1 MAVDADKN
9 IFSAELS
16 FVPLFNLA
24 LQQNALPVIYE
35 LKLVNN
41 SGREIENLQCRL
53 SAVPEFIHEKTVSVS
68 KIKDGEELCITKPEI
83 ELNYNLLSSLS
94 ERMKGK
100 LKLEVCDGFKLIAVY
115 NNNDLVM
122 TFTWQPESLSMDV
135 PVSMT
140 YAGATYYYVTDGNK
154 NVTALLDASGN
165 RVAEYVYAPFGQ
177 TVSATGSMA
186 QINPFRF
193 SSEFHDDETG
203 LVYYNYRY
211 YSPELMPEVL
221 KRGKSF
227 I

>member
-122 TFTWQPESLSMDV
+122 TFAWQPESLGMDV

-154 NVTALLDASGN
+154 NVTALSDGIKHLWEQ
-165 RVAEYVYAPFGQ
+165 V
-177 TVSATGSMA
+177 
-186 QINPFRF
+186 
-193 SSEFHDDETG
+193 
-203 LVYYNYRY
+203 
-211 YSPELMPEVL
+211 
-221 KRGKSF
+221 
-227 I
+227 